1 MVPSYSRIPRP
12 FASSPTTAG
21 SCGRGLRGDH
31 AGLAASLPGF
41 FAVATFAGRSGNAE
55 GHP

>member
-1 MVPSYSRIPRP
+1 MVPSYSRFPRP

-21 SCGRGLRGDH
+21 SCGRGLRVDH
-31 AGLAASLPGF
+31 AGLASSLPGF

>member
-1 MVPSYSRIPRP
+1 MVPSSSRIPRP

-21 SCGRGLRGDH
+21 SCGRELRGDH
-31 AGLAASLPGF
+31 AGLDARHAGAA
-41 FAVATFAGRSGNAE
+41 FAGRSGNAE